1 MTAPK
6 RNHEGD
12 SMRAAVVDRP
22 GTVRTGE
29 VPDPTPR
36 AGQVV
41 VEVGACGICGTDL
54 HIADGHFPPT
64 PYPIVP
70 GHEFSGSVAA
80 LGPEVHTGLKVG
92 DRVAVD
98 PSLFCGYCGPC
109 RAGRGN
115 LCANWGATG
124 DTVDGAFAEYVA
136 VPASTCF
143 QMPDGMS
150 WQQGAMVEPLSCAV
164 HGVRRLG
171 VEPGESMLVVGAGP
185 MGILLMQ
192 LLVRGGAEVT
202 VVDRNPS
209 RLPLA
214 DKLGAA
220 RTATS
225 VGELDGAL
233 FDAAAD
239 VTGAAPAM
247 EEAFD
252 ALHRGGRFLVF
263 GVAPAEARVALSPFR
278 IYNDEISVIGSMAVL
293 HSFGR
298 ALDLVASGAVS
309 VDPLV
314 SHGLPLEQFPQALDL
329 VREGAGAKVQVL
341 PGLNGT

>member
-1 MTAPK
+1 
-6 RNHEGD
+6 
-12 SMRAAVVDRP
+12 MRAAVVDRP
-22 GTVRTGE
+22 GAVRTCE

-36 AGQVV
+36 AGEVV

-70 GHEFSGSVAA
+70 GHEFSGSVVA
-80 LGPEVHTGLKVG
+80 LGSEVQTGLEVG

-115 LCANWGATG
+115 LCANWGAIG
-124 DTVDGAFAEYVA
+124 DTVDGAFAELVA
-136 VPASTCF
+136 VPARNCHR
-143 QMPDGMS
+143 MPEGMS

-185 MGILLMQ
+185 MGVLLTQ
-192 LLVRGGAEVT
+192 LLVLAGADVT
-202 VVDRNPS
+202 VVDRNPA

-214 DKLGAA
+214 DKLGAV

-225 VGELDGAL
+225 VADLDGAR
-233 FDAAAD
+233 FHAAAD
-239 VTGAAPAM
+239 VTGVAAVM

-252 ALHRGGRFLVF
+252 TLHPGGRFLVF

-298 ALDLVASGAVS
+298 ALDLAASGAVQ

-314 SHGLPLEQFPQALDL
+314 SHGLPLEQFPDALHL

-341 PGLNGT
+341 PHQHGA